1 MRDLASIVGLKV
13 ISSSE
18 GRDVGTV
25 SQVIV
30 DLATG
35 QIQGLIVGQGASE
48 RGIPAADLQVVGTDA
63 IMVNTHKVA
72 RHLSELPDLLERR
85 REPNAPARE
94 VVTDTGRRLGTLGTI
109 YVDPTTRRV
118 TRYEV
123 SGGAWRDMTEGVL
136 SLAPVEGTVDGRDS
150 VVVPM
155 AAFAEIGASSGGLRA
170 QLAKLG
176 ELARTQARQAAE
188 SLDESTQSVKRG
200 AASVAEK
207 ATEAA
212 AKLREEAG
220 DAAARAAGKAHDAAA
235 SVAEKATDAASKLR
249 EQAGKTLKHE
259 HAPAAE
265 GAAPAEGEAPAAEAL
280 AEAPCGCCGEAAP
293 AEPEAERP
301 EAVEVGA
308 PCTCTGEAD
317 PACTCPEGA
326 PEPDPF
332 AAPGPDSDSDAPAAP

>member
-1 MRDLASIVGLKV
+1 MRDVASIVGLKV

-63 IMVNTHKVA
+63 IMVGSHKVA
-72 RHLSELPDLLERR
+72 RHLSELPDLMERR
-85 REPNAPARE
+85 REPTAPARE
-94 VVTDTGRRLGTLGTI
+94 VVTDTGRKLGMLGTI
-109 YVDPTTRRV
+109 YVNPTTRRV

-176 ELARTQARQAAE
+176 EMARTQARQAAE

-207 ATEAA
+207 ATDAA
-212 AKLREEAG
+212 AKLREQAEKAG
-220 DAAARAAGKAHDAAA
+220 DAAAH
-235 SVAEKATDAASKLR
+235 VAEKAGDAAVKLR
-249 EQAGKTLKHE
+249 DQAEKKLKHE
-259 HAPAAE
+259 HP
-265 GAAPAEGEAPAAEAL
+265 APAETAAAAPEGAPAAEAEAE
-280 AEAPCGCCGEAAP
+280 AEAPCPCTDEAEAPCPCTDEGRLNAADVPASSCDGAVAEDEPEAAP
-293 AEPEAERP
+293 EPA
-301 EAVEVGA
+301 A
-308 PCTCTGEAD
+308 EAD
-317 PACTCPEGA
+317 PFSFTDPDAEA
-326 PEPDPF
+326 P
-332 AAPGPDSDSDAPAAP
+332 SQR